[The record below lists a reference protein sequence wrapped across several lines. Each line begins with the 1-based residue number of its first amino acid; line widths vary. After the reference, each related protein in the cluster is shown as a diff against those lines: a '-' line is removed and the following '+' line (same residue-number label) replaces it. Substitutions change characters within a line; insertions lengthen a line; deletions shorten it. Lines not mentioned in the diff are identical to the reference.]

1 MQRRVAINVGQ
12 GMSWHAAAR
21 HAGYKSP
28 ESDIGNW
35 REDPRFLTVV
45 ADEKQRNADA
55 VGVTRQKVMDGLLE
69 AVTMSKLVSDPHALI
84 KAWREIG
91 LMCGYYAP
99 EIKRIDISI
108 TAKRAISQLEQ
119 LTDDELLALADKDIR
134 ENPVLAIED
143 ADIIEETPRAK
154 TKALVLSEGT

>member
-1 MQRRVAINVGQ
+1 MNPLTDMQRKVCVNVAA
-12 GMSWHAAAR
+12 GMSWHSAAKQ
-21 HAGYKSP
+21 AGYKSP

-35 REDPRFLTVV
+35 REDPRFLTLV
-45 ADEKQRNADA
+45 AIERDKNADA
-55 VGVTRQKVMDGLLE
+55 VGITRQKVMDGLLE
-69 AVTMSKLVSDPHALI
+69 AVAMSKLVSDPHALI

-119 LTDDELLALADKDIR
+119 LTDEELLVLAEKDIT
-134 ENPVLAIED
+134 D
-143 ADIIEETPRAK
+143 ATIISETPRLNGPRAAER
-154 TKALVLSEGT
+154 AL